1 MFVHEANELWQSSAP
16 LAHSSI
22 STKKNKK
29 EKKKKRKKKKK
40 KKKKKGKVLLT
51 VLSAFSVLYLF
62 TYSKALKWELDTNC
76 LRARPVILLLLCM
89 KSAIFHKTEGI

>member
-1 MFVHEANELWQSSAP
+1 MFVHEANELWQSSVP

-22 STKKNKK
+22 STKKN
-29 EKKKKRKKKKK
+29 KKKK

-51 VLSAFSVLYLF
+51 VLSAFLVLCLF

-89 KSAIFHKTEGI
+89 KSTIFHKPEGI

>member
-1 MFVHEANELWQSSAP
+1 MFVHEANELWQSSVP
-16 LAHSSI
+16 LVHSSI
-22 STKKNKK
+22 STKKN
-29 EKKKKRKKKKK
+29 KKKK

-51 VLSAFSVLYLF
+51 VLSAFLVLYLF

>member
-1 MFVHEANELWQSSAP
+1 MFVHEANELWQSSVP

-22 STKKNKK
+22 STKKNT
-29 EKKKKRKKKKK
+29 KK

-51 VLSAFSVLYLF
+51 VLSAFLVLYLF
-62 TYSKALKWELDTNC
+62 TYSKAPKWELDTNC

-89 KSAIFHKTEGI
+89 KSAIFHKPEGI

>member
-1 MFVHEANELWQSSAP
+1 MFVHEANELWQSSVP
-16 LAHSSI
+16 LTHSSI
-22 STKKNKK
+22 STKKN
-29 EKKKKRKKKKK
+29 KK

-51 VLSAFSVLYLF
+51 VLSAFLVLYLF

-89 KSAIFHKTEGI
+89 KSAIFHKPEGT

>member
-1 MFVHEANELWQSSAP
+1 MFVHEANELWQSSVP

-22 STKKNKK
+22 STKKN
-29 EKKKKRKKKKK
+29 KK

-51 VLSAFSVLYLF
+51 VLSAFLVLYLF
-62 TYSKALKWELDTNC
+62 TYLKALKWELDTNC

-89 KSAIFHKTEGI
+89 KSAIFHKPEGI

>member
-1 MFVHEANELWQSSAP
+1 MFVHEANELWQSSVP

-22 STKKNKK
+22 STKKNK
-29 EKKKKRKKKKK
+29 KKKKK

-51 VLSAFSVLYLF
+51 VLSAFLVLYLF

-89 KSAIFHKTEGI
+89 KSTIFHKPEGI

>member
-1 MFVHEANELWQSSAP
+1 MFVHEANELWQSSVP
-16 LAHSSI
+16 LVHSSI
-22 STKKNKK
+22 STKKNK
-29 EKKKKRKKKKK
+29 KKKKK

-51 VLSAFSVLYLF
+51 VLSAFLVLYLF

-89 KSAIFHKTEGI
+89 KSAIFHKPEGI

>member
-1 MFVHEANELWQSSAP
+1 MFVHEANELWQSSVP

-22 STKKNKK
+22 STKKN
-29 EKKKKRKKKKK
+29 KKKKK

-51 VLSAFSVLYLF
+51 VLSAFLVLYLF

-89 KSAIFHKTEGI
+89 TSAIVS

>member
-1 MFVHEANELWQSSAP
+1 MFVHEANELWQSSVP

-22 STKKNKK
+22 STKKN
-29 EKKKKRKKKKK
+29 KKK

-51 VLSAFSVLYLF
+51 VLSAFLVLYLF

-76 LRARPVILLLLCM
+76 LRARPVILLSLCM
-89 KSAIFHKTEGI
+89 KSAIFHKPEGI

>member
-1 MFVHEANELWQSSAP
+1 MFVHEANELWQSSVP
-16 LAHSSI
+16 LTHSSI
-22 STKKNKK
+22 STKKN
-29 EKKKKRKKKKK
+29 

-51 VLSAFSVLYLF
+51 VLSAFLVLYLF

-89 KSAIFHKTEGI
+89 KSAVVS

>member
-29 EKKKKRKKKKK
+29 EKKKK
-40 KKKKKGKVLLT
+40 KKKKGKVLLT
-51 VLSAFSVLYLF
+51 VLSAFLVLYLF

-89 KSAIFHKTEGI
+89 KSAIFHKPEGI

>member
-1 MFVHEANELWQSSAP
+1 MFVHEANELWQSSVP

-22 STKKNKK
+22 STKKNKM
-29 EKKKKRKKKKK
+29 

-51 VLSAFSVLYLF
+51 VLSAFLVLYLF

-89 KSAIFHKTEGI
+89 KSAIFHKPEGI

>member
-1 MFVHEANELWQSSAP
+1 MFVHEANELWQSSVP
-16 LAHSSI
+16 LTHSSI
-22 STKKNKK
+22 STKKN
-29 EKKKKRKKKKK
+29 KKK

-51 VLSAFSVLYLF
+51 VLSAFLVLYLF

-89 KSAIFHKTEGI
+89 TSAIVS

>member
-1 MFVHEANELWQSSAP
+1 MFVHEANELWQSSVP

-22 STKKNKK
+22 STKKN
-29 EKKKKRKKKKK
+29 KKK

-51 VLSAFSVLYLF
+51 VLSAFLVLYLF
-62 TYSKALKWELDTNC
+62 TYSKALKWELDTNR

-89 KSAIFHKTEGI
+89 KSAIFHKPEGI

>member
-22 STKKNKK
+22 STKKDKK
-29 EKKKKRKKKKK
+29 EKKKKK

-51 VLSAFSVLYLF
+51 VLSAFLVLYLF

-89 KSAIFHKTEGI
+89 KSAIFHKPEGI

>member
-1 MFVHEANELWQSSAP
+1 MFVHEANELWQSSVP

-22 STKKNKK
+22 ST
-29 EKKKKRKKKKK
+29 KKKK

-51 VLSAFSVLYLF
+51 VLSAFLVLYLF

-89 KSAIFHKTEGI
+89 KSAIFHKPEGI

>member
-1 MFVHEANELWQSSAP
+1 MFVHEANELWQSSVP

-22 STKKNKK
+22 STKKN
-29 EKKKKRKKKKK
+29 KKK

-51 VLSAFSVLYLF
+51 VLSAFLVLYLF
-62 TYSKALKWELDTNC
+62 TYSKALKCELDTNC

-89 KSAIFHKTEGI
+89 KSAIFHKPEGI

>member
-1 MFVHEANELWQSSAP
+1 MFVHEANELWQSSVP
-16 LAHSSI
+16 LTHSSI
-22 STKKNKK
+22 STKKN
-29 EKKKKRKKKKK
+29 KKKK

-51 VLSAFSVLYLF
+51 VLSAFLVLYLF

-89 KSAIFHKTEGI
+89 KSAVVS